1 MTQTDTRPQ
10 TEATAMRTSRVPAW
24 AGGRGQR
31 GPGSRSRTVP
41 LRGLL
46 PLVAALAIWQATGG
60 SQPNL
65 PPPSQWWSALAA
77 LNDNGT
83 LLPAI
88 GQSLESFA
96 IALVISTALGSVLGY
111 LVGRSR
117 RADRALGPTLEF
129 LRFTPSAAIIPIVVL
144 LVGYVESTKIIVV
157 VLGSVWPILLQTR
170 QAARSLSAESQDLAR
185 SLRMSRWQ
193 RLAKVQLP
201 LMLPSI
207 VHGVRIASPI
217 CVIMVLLVEITTAVP
232 GIGRLIASAQQD
244 FDTAAIFGLIILAA
258 VLSFVINILIG
269 LVAGYVTRYRH

>member
-1 MTQTDTRPQ
+1 MTQTDVLPPG
-10 TEATAMRTSRVPAW
+10 EAAAPRAPRALGR
-24 AGGRGQR
+24 GGRR
-31 GPGSRSRTVP
+31 APRARRHTAP

-60 SQPNL
+60 SLPNL
-65 PPPSQWWSALAA
+65 PPPSQWWSALVT

-88 GQSLESFA
+88 GQSLESFV
-96 IALVISTALGSVLGY
+96 IALAISTALGGILGY

-117 RADRALGPTLEF
+117 RTDRALGPTLEF
-129 LRFTPSAAIIPIVVL
+129 LRFTPSAAIIPVVVL

-157 VLGSVWPILLQTR
+157 VLGSLWPVLLQTR

-185 SLRMSRWQ
+185 SLRMGRWR
-193 RLAKVQLP
+193 RLAQVQLP

-207 VHGVRIASPI
+207 VHGVRVASPI
-217 CVIMVLLVEITTAVP
+217 CLIMVLLVEITTAVP
-232 GIGRLIASAQQD
+232 GIGRLIASAQQT

-258 VLSFVINILIG
+258 VLSFIINILIG
-269 LVAGYVTRYRH
+269 LLAGYVTRYRH

>member
-1 MTQTDTRPQ
+1 MTQTETLGGEVAAGPSTRVVA
-10 TEATAMRTSRVPAW
+10 E
-24 AGGRGQR
+24 AGGSRAPR
-31 GPGSRSRTVP
+31 SRSHTVRW
-41 LRGLL
+41 RGLV

-60 SQPNL
+60 SKPNL

-77 LNDNGT
+77 LYDNGT

-96 IALVISTALGSVLGY
+96 IALVTATVVGAVLGY

-117 RADRALGPTLEF
+117 RTDQALGPTLEF
-129 LRFTPSAAIIPIVVL
+129 LRFTPSTAIVPVVVL

-185 SLRMSRWQ
+185 SLRMSRWR

-201 LMLPSI
+201 LVLPSI
-207 VHGVRIASPI
+207 VHGVRVASPV

-232 GIGRLIASAQQD
+232 GIGRLIAGAQQT
-244 FDTAAIFGLIILAA
+244 FNTAATFGLIVLAA
-258 VLSFVINILIG
+258 VLSFLVNILIG
-269 LVAGYVTRYRH
+269 FLADYVTRYRH

>member
-1 MTQTDTRPQ
+1 MTQTDTARGEVTAARSPQ
-10 TEATAMRTSRVPAW
+10 VTAG
-24 AGGRGQR
+24 AGGNRAPR
-31 GPGSRSRTVP
+31 ARSHTVR
-41 LRGLL
+41 LRGLV

-65 PPPSQWWSALAA
+65 PPPSQWWTALTT
-77 LNDNGT
+77 LYDNGT

-96 IALVISTALGSVLGY
+96 IALVASTVIGSVLGY

-117 RADRALGPTLEF
+117 RTDRALGPTLEF
-129 LRFTPSAAIIPIVVL
+129 LRFTPSAAIVPVVVM

-185 SLRMSRWQ
+185 SLRMGRWR

-207 VHGVRIASPI
+207 VHGVRVAAPI

-232 GIGRLIASAQQD
+232 GIGRLIATAQQT

-258 VLSFVINILIG
+258 VISFLVNILIG
-269 LVAGYVTRYRH
+269 FLADYVTRYRH

>member
-10 TEATAMRTSRVPAW
+10 GQAAAARSARVLAG
-24 AGGRGQR
+24 AGGRRASGA
-31 GPGSRSRTVP
+31 RSHTAP

-65 PPPSQWWSALAA
+65 PPPSQWWSALAT
-77 LNDNGT
+77 LNGNGT

-88 GQSLESFA
+88 GQSMESFA
-96 IALVISTALGSVLGY
+96 IALVISAVTGGVLGY

-117 RADRALGPTLEF
+117 RTDRALGPTLEF
-129 LRFTPSAAIIPIVVL
+129 LRFTPSAAIIPVVVM

-157 VLGSVWPILLQTR
+157 VLGSVWPVLLQTR

-185 SLRMSRWQ
+185 SLRMSRWR

-217 CVIMVLLVEITTAVP
+217 CLIMVLLVEITTAVP
-232 GIGRLIASAQQD
+232 GIGRQIASAQQT
-244 FDTAAIFGLIILAA
+244 FDTAAIFGLIVLAA
-258 VLSFVINILIG
+258 VLSFLINILIG
-269 LVAGYVTRYRH
+269 LLAGYVTRYRH

>member
-1 MTQTDTRPQ
+1 MTQTETLRGEDTA
-10 TEATAMRTSRVPAW
+10 ESSPAVVAG
-24 AGGRGQR
+24 AGGDRAPR
-31 GPGSRSRTVP
+31 ARSHMVRW
-41 LRGLL
+41 RGLV

-60 SQPNL
+60 SKPNL
-65 PPPSQWWSALAA
+65 PPPAQWWSALSA
-77 LNDNGT
+77 LYDNGT

-96 IALVISTALGSVLGY
+96 IALVTATVVGSVLGY

-117 RADRALGPTLEF
+117 RTDQALGPTLEF
-129 LRFTPSAAIIPIVVL
+129 LRFTPSAAIVPVVVM

-185 SLRMSRWQ
+185 SLRMGRWR

-201 LMLPSI
+201 LVLPSI
-207 VHGVRIASPI
+207 VHGVRVASPV

-232 GIGRLIASAQQD
+232 GIGRLIAGAQQTYN
-244 FDTAAIFGLIILAA
+244 TAATFGLIVLAA
-258 VLSFVINILIG
+258 LLSFLVNILIG
-269 LVAGYVTRYRH
+269 FLADYVTRYRH

>member
-1 MTQTDTRPQ
+1 MTQTDTRREEVTAARSPQ
-10 TEATAMRTSRVPAW
+10 VAVG
-24 AGGRGQR
+24 AGGNRGSR
-31 GPGSRSRTVP
+31 ERSRTVR
-41 LRGLL
+41 LRGLV

-65 PPPSQWWSALAA
+65 PPPSQWWSALAV

-96 IALVISTALGSVLGY
+96 IALVTATVIGSVLGY

-117 RADRALGPTLEF
+117 RTDQALGPTLEF
-129 LRFTPSAAIIPIVVL
+129 LRFTPSAAIVPVVVL

-185 SLRMSRWQ
+185 SLRMGRWR

-207 VHGVRIASPI
+207 VHGVRVASPV
-217 CVIMVLLVEITTAVP
+217 CLIMVLLVEITTAVP
-232 GIGRLIASAQQD
+232 GIGRLIASAQQT
-244 FDTAAIFGLIILAA
+244 FNTAAIFGLVILAA
-258 VLSFVINILIG
+258 ILSFLVNILIG
-269 LVAGYVTRYRH
+269 LLADYVTRYRH